1 MKASVPQITALRLC
15 SILAAQAVLLKVTN
29 YVALPNILHVLTLLF
44 MCPYTTIHAGGLLE
58 SIMEEP
64 HSSPGSA
71 GSTQNSPDLSPR
83 MSPVM
88 SPVQFI
94 PREAAAKEREA
105 AEKERETARVKV
117 EQLESELEDSQKRN
131 VSARDAASEQVEML
145 LRLEASRY

>member
-15 SILAAQAVLLKVTN
+15 SFLAAQAVLLKVTN

-83 MSPVM
+83 MSPV
-88 SPVQFI
+88 QFFS
-94 PREAAAKEREA
+94 REAAAKEREA
-105 AEKERETARVKV
+105 AEKERETARVKQ
-117 EQLESELEDSQKRN
+117 EQLESELEDSKKRN
-131 VSARDAASEQVEML
+131 VSARDSASEQVEM
-145 LRLEASRY
+145 RQWLEALRY